1 MKTPSPTTARPA
13 TRAGTVTRWL
23 ASGLAALLVA
33 GGSLMSAGPALA
45 EDASP
50 SPAPLVAE
58 APLAPADSSDEGD
71 VAGSGSPEA
80 SPASEAPAAE
90 PAPTPET
97 APVAETPAAPAEP
110 ATPSPAAKAADAP
123 APAPLVAAAPQ
134 LTISPATNVDPAVQ
148 NVFTVTGSGFVGEGA
163 KNGAY
168 LLIGETGIWAGEGPL
183 VSEGWLAQS
192 WVMPR
197 EIVDGAF
204 TKSITI
210 AAGKFDPAKTY
221 TVASSAAHELSAT
234 DRSLDAF
241 APITVKQ
248 PVVSVSK
255 TTGLDAAGEVVTVSG
270 TGFSPVSPSTDGTR
284 PPLAGKFGG
293 AYVVFGSFLD
303 AWKPSAGEPA
313 SARVVDSQKWVVN
326 PEDVATIG
334 GAARGAVAIEA
345 DGSFRVELTVREF
358 EKALADG
365 NYGIYTYSGGGA
377 KHAGFETF
385 TPIAFAAA
393 PATPVVSVSKTTGL
407 DAAGEVVT
415 VSGTGFS
422 PVSPS
427 TDGTRPPLAGKFGGA
442 YVVFGSFLDA
452 WKPSAG
458 EPAAARVV
466 DSQKWVV
473 NPEDV
478 ATIGGAA
485 RGAVAIEADGSFRV
499 ELTVREFE
507 KALADGNYGI
517 YTYSGG
523 GAKHAGFETFT
534 PIAFAAAPQPVKPT
548 LTVTPSTDVD
558 ASLAQTFTVTGTG
571 YTGAG
576 AAQGVY
582 VLLGDA
588 SIWTGDGPLVA
599 DGWTVQTWVKPNEI
613 VDGAFSIQ
621 LKTAAR
627 ALDPAKR
634 YTVASSAAH
643 ALSATDR
650 SLDAFAPIAVKAGA
664 AKPTLTVS
672 PATNVDPAAAQTFTV
687 TGTGYVGDGAA
698 QGVYVLL
705 GDASIWTGDGP
716 LVADGWTALDWV
728 MPNQIVDGRFTVQLK
743 VPAKSFDPAKR
754 YTVATSAAHGLSV
767 FNRTMDAFAPI
778 TLKADAPNPKL
789 AVSPSTDVDA
799 SKAQTFTVR
808 GTGYTGAGAA
818 QGVYVLL
825 GDASIW
831 TGTGP
836 LVADGW
842 TALAWVKP
850 GEIVNGAFSIELK
863 VPAGKLDAKK
873 RYTVASSAAHG
884 LSVTDRSLDAF
895 TPITVKGG
903 TKPPVDPKPPVNP
916 TKPGTTNPVSSGS
929 LSWGIADAFRSY
941 VVGPIAR
948 GSITVGSGATQA
960 GSAFQFG
967 QSGGSYTAA
976 RGTGTADYSGSVRF
990 IGHGG
995 ILDLTFS
1002 NPTLRVTSA
1011 TTGVLELTANGSRID
1026 FATVDLGAAAKSSVG
1041 GATRFAGA
1049 PATLTAAG
1057 ADAFQGYYG
1066 SGKALDPITV
1076 VIGSPGA
1083 APAGSSGTTASATPA
1098 SAATPVPLT
1107 PPATTGIQLAP
1118 AVLADL
1124 VAGKPV
1130 TISVDGFEPNETGI
1144 MVVVY
1149 STPTVLAENLT
1160 ADANGV
1166 VTWTGSLPA
1175 GLEPGQHTLTFQ
1187 GSISKGVV
1195 FTVAA
1200 AANQCLVTEGSLDW
1214 GFKAS
1219 FLQYLESGIAN
1230 GTWTVTG
1237 ASEQDGRFAF
1247 TGGTGPID
1255 AKTLR
1260 GVVAFPGSV
1269 EFTGHDGALDTTI
1282 ANPKLEFVSAE
1293 EAYLLLDVTGTTQDG
1308 APVEAKGVRFAEL
1321 ELSGLAVDGTML
1333 AASDVPAVLTE
1344 QGAAAFGTYAAGEE
1358 LDPVTFS
1365 LTLPADCGVAAP
1377 AVAAEDGGEVQRTDA
1392 GSTEVAET
1400 AGVSPW
1406 LIWGGVALL
1415 LLIAAVVLVVLLRR
1429 RAAGRTEA

>member
-1 MKTPSPTTARPA
+1 MKTPSPTTARSA

-45 EDASP
+45 EESTP
-50 SPAPLVAE
+50 SAAPLVAE
-58 APLAPADSSDEGD
+58 APLAPEDSSSEAD
-71 VAGSGSPEA
+71 VPGTESASPEA
-80 SPASEAPAAE
+80 SAAPETPETPEAPEASAAETAPAAE
-90 PAPTPET
+90 PT
-97 APVAETPAAPAEP
+97 APAEP
-110 ATPSPAAKAADAP
+110 APAPAAPSTEPVDAP
-123 APAPLVAAAPQ
+123 APLAAPAPQ
-134 LTISPATNVDPAVQ
+134 LTISPATNIDPAVQ
-148 NVFTVTGSGFVGEGA
+148 NVFTVTGTGFVGQGA

-183 VSEGWLAQS
+183 VSDGWLAQS

-210 AAGKFDPAKTY
+210 PAGKFDPAKTY
-221 TVASSAAHELSAT
+221 TVASSAAHELSVS

-248 PVVSVSK
+248 PVVPAVSVSK
-255 TTGLDAAGEVVTVSG
+255 TSGLDAAGEVVTVSG
-270 TGFSPVSPSTDGTR
+270 TGFSPVSPSTDGAR

-293 AYVVFGSFLD
+293 AYVVFGSFQD
-303 AWKPSAGEPA
+303 AWKPSAGAPA
-313 SARVVDSQKWVVN
+313 SSRVVDSQKWVVN

-365 NYGIYTYSGGGA
+365 NYGIATYSGGGA

-385 TPIAFAAA
+385 TPIEFAAA
-393 PATPVVSVSKTTGL
+393 PVVPKLTI
-407 DAAGEVVT
+407 
-415 VSGTGFS
+415 
-422 PVSPS
+422 SPS
-427 TDGTRPPLAGKFGGA
+427 NDVDSTVEQTFTVQGSGYLGAGAAMGA
-442 YVVFGSFLDA
+442 YVLIGD
-452 WKPSAG
+452 
-458 EPAAARVV
+458 
-466 DSQKWVV
+466 
-473 NPEDV
+473 
-478 ATIGGAA
+478 ATIWTGDGPL
-485 RGAVAIEADGSFRV
+485 VADGWLAQAWVKPNQIVDGSFSV
-499 ELTVREFE
+499 EVKVPATSFDPAKAYTVASSAAH
-507 KALADGNYGI
+507 AL
-517 YTYSGG
+517 SGSDRSLD
-523 GAKHAGFETFT
+523 
-534 PIAFAAAPQPVKPT
+534 AFAPITIAPVKPKPT
-548 LTVTPSTDVD
+548 LTVTPATEVD
-558 ASLAQTFTVTGTG
+558 PNAAQTFTITGENYLG
-571 YTGAG
+571 GG

-588 SIWTGDGPLVA
+588 TTWTGDGALVA
-599 DGWTVQTWVKPNEI
+599 DGWLAQAWV
-613 VDGAFSIQ
+613 V
-621 LKTAAR
+621 
-627 ALDPAKR
+627 
-634 YTVASSAAH
+634 
-643 ALSATDR
+643 
-650 SLDAFAPIAVKAGA
+650 
-664 AKPTLTVS
+664 
-672 PATNVDPAAAQTFTV
+672 
-687 TGTGYVGDGAA
+687 
-698 QGVYVLL
+698 
-705 GDASIWTGDGP
+705 
-716 LVADGWTALDWV
+716 
-728 MPNQIVDGRFTVQLK
+728 PNQIVDGRFTVELK

-754 YTVATSAAHGLSV
+754 YTVATSAAHSLSV

-789 AVSPSTDVDA
+789 TVTPSKDVDA
-799 SKAQTFTVR
+799 SKAQTFTVS

-818 QGVYVLL
+818 NGAYVLL
-825 GDASIW
+825 GDATIW
-831 TGTGP
+831 AGQGP
-836 LVADGW
+836 LVAEGW
-842 TALAWVKP
+842 LAMGWVMP
-850 GEIVNGAFSIELK
+850 SQIVDGAFSIELK
-863 VPAGKLDAKK
+863 VPAGAFDAKK

-884 LSVTDRSLDAF
+884 LSGTDRSLDAF
-895 TPITVKGG
+895 APITVKGG
-903 TKPPVDPKPPVNP
+903 TVVPPEPKPPVTP
-916 TKPGTTNPVSSGS
+916 TNPGTTNPVSSGS
-929 LSWGIADAFRSY
+929 LSWGIAGAFRSY

-960 GSAFQFG
+960 GGAFQFG
-967 QSGGSYTAA
+967 QSGGSFTAA
-976 RGTGTADYSGSVRF
+976 SGTGTADYSGSVRF
-990 IGHGG
+990 TGHGG
-995 ILDLTFS
+995 ILDVTFS

-1011 TTGVLELTANGSRID
+1011 TSGVLELTANGSRID
-1026 FATVDLGAAAKSSVG
+1026 FATVDLGAAAKSTVG

-1066 SGKALDPITV
+1066 SGKALDPVTV

-1083 APAGSSGTTASATPA
+1083 APAGNTGTTASASPA
-1098 SAATPVPLT
+1098 SAAKPVPLT

-1130 TISVDGFEPNETGI
+1130 TISVDGFEPSETGI

-1166 VTWTGSLPA
+1166 VTWTGALPA
-1175 GLEPGQHTLTFQ
+1175 GLEAGEHTLTFQ

-1195 FTVAA
+1195 FTLAA
-1200 AANQCLVTEGSLDW
+1200 VANQCLATEGTLDW

-1230 GTWTVTG
+1230 GSWTVTG
-1237 ASEQDGRFAF
+1237 AAEQGGRFAF
-1247 TGGTGPID
+1247 TGGTGSLD

-1321 ELSGLAVDGTML
+1321 ELSGLAADGATL
-1333 AASDVPAVLTE
+1333 AARDVPAVLTE
-1344 QGAAAFGTYAAGEE
+1344 QGATAFGTYAAGEE

-1365 LTLPADCGVAAP
+1365 LTLPADCGVVAP
-1377 AVAAEDGGEVQRTDA
+1377 AVATDDGTVQRTDA
-1392 GSTEVAET
+1392 ERTEVVET

-1415 LLIAAVVLVVLLRR
+1415 LLVVAVVLVVLLRR
-1429 RAAGRTEA
+1429 RAVGRTEA

>member
-13 TRAGTVTRWL
+13 TRARTANRWL
-23 ASGLAALLVA
+23 ASALAALLVA
-33 GGSLMSAGPALA
+33 GGSLISAGPALA
-45 EDASP
+45 DEATT
-50 SPAPLVAE
+50 PAPLVAE
-58 APLAPADSSDEGD
+58 AQLAPAAD
-71 VAGSGSPEA
+71 GSGEGTGDAGGAPAEASAAPEA
-80 SPASEAPAAE
+80 PASDAPAEAPAAE
-90 PAPTPET
+90 TPA
-97 APVAETPAAPAEP
+97 AETPAVEPAAPA
-110 ATPSPAAKAADAP
+110 AKAPAAKAA
-123 APAPLVAAAPQ
+123 APLAAAAPQ
-134 LTISPATNVDPAVQ
+134 LSISPATNVDPAVQ
-148 NVFTVTGSGFVGEGA
+148 NVFTVSGTGFVGEGA

-183 VSEGWLAQS
+183 VSDGWLAQS

-197 EIVDGAF
+197 EFNDGAF
-204 TKSITI
+204 SKTITI
-210 AAGKFDPAKTY
+210 PAGKFDPAKTY

-248 PVVSVSK
+248 PVVPVVSVSK
-255 TTGLDAAGEVVTVSG
+255 SSGLDAAGEVVTVSG
-270 TGFSPVSPSTDGTR
+270 TGFVPVSPSTDGTR

-303 AWKPSAGEPA
+303 EWKPSAGA
-313 SARVVDSQKWVVN
+313 ASSARVVDSQKWVVN

-334 GAARGAVAIEA
+334 GAARGAVAINA
-345 DGSFRVELTVREF
+345 DGSFQVELTVREF
-358 EKALADG
+358 AAALADGNYGIYTYSGGGAKHAGFETFTPITFATAPVVPVVSVSKSSGLDAAGEVVTVSGTGFVPVSPSTDGTRPPLAGKFGGAYVVFGSFLDEWKPSAGAASSARVVDSQKWVVNPEDVATIGGAARGAVAINADGSFQVELTVREFAAALADG

-385 TPIAFAAA
+385 TPIAFA
-393 PATPVVSVSKTTGL
+393 T
-407 DAAGEVVT
+407 
-415 VSGTGFS
+415 
-422 PVSPS
+422 
-427 TDGTRPPLAGKFGGA
+427 
-442 YVVFGSFLDA
+442 
-452 WKPSAG
+452 
-458 EPAAARVV
+458 
-466 DSQKWVV
+466 
-473 NPEDV
+473 
-478 ATIGGAA
+478 
-485 RGAVAIEADGSFRV
+485 
-499 ELTVREFE
+499 
-507 KALADGNYGI
+507 
-517 YTYSGG
+517 
-523 GAKHAGFETFT
+523 
-534 PIAFAAAPQPVKPT
+534 APQPAKPT
-548 LTVTPSTDVD
+548 LTATPATEVDST
-558 ASLAQTFTVTGTG
+558 LAQTFTVTGTG
-571 YTGAG
+571 YTGPG

-588 SIWTGDGPLVA
+588 TIWTGNGPLVA
-599 DGWTVQTWVKPNEI
+599 DGWAVQTWVKPAEI
-613 VDGAFSIQ
+613 VDGKFTVE
-621 LKTAAR
+621 LKVPAR
-627 ALDPAKR
+627 TLDPAKR

-650 SLDAFAPIAVKAGA
+650 SLDAFAPIALKPGA
-664 AKPTLTVS
+664 AKPTLTVT

-687 TGTGYVGDGAA
+687 TGTGYVGSGAA

-705 GDASIWTGDGP
+705 GDATIWTGNGP
-716 LVADGWTALDWV
+716 LVADGWTAMDWV
-728 MPNQIVDGRFTVQLK
+728 MPNQIVDGKFTVELK

-754 YTVATSAAHGLSV
+754 YTVASSAAHGLSAL
-767 FNRTMDAFAPI
+767 NRTMDAFTPI
-778 TLKADAPNPKL
+778 ALKADAPNPKL
-789 AVSPSTDVDA
+789 SVTPSKDVDA
-799 SKAQTFTVR
+799 GKAQTFTVS

-825 GDASIW
+825 GDATIW
-831 TGTGP
+831 TGNGP

-850 GEIVNGAFSIELK
+850 GEVVNGAFTVELK
-863 VPAGKLDAKK
+863 VPAGKLDPKK

-884 LSVTDRSLDAF
+884 LSLTDRSLDAF
-895 TPITVKGG
+895 APITVAGG
-903 TKPPVDPKPPVNP
+903 TVVPPKPKPPVTP
-916 TKPGTTNPVSSGS
+916 TNPGTTKPVSSGS

-960 GSAFQFG
+960 GGAFQFG
-967 QSGGSYTAA
+967 QSGGSFTAA
-976 RGTGTADYSGSVRF
+976 RGTGTAEYSGSVRF
-990 IGHGG
+990 TGHGG

-1011 TTGVLELTANGSRID
+1011 TSGVLELTANGSRID
-1026 FATVDLGAAAKSSVG
+1026 FATVDLGAAAKSTVG

-1066 SGKALDPITV
+1066 TGKALDPITV

-1098 SAATPVPLT
+1098 SATKPVPLT
-1107 PPATTGIQLAP
+1107 PPATTGIQLDP
-1118 AVLADL
+1118 AVLAEL
-1124 VAGKPV
+1124 IAGKPV

-1187 GSISKGVV
+1187 GSVSKGVV

-1200 AANQCLVTEGSLDW
+1200 AAEQCAVTTASLDW

-1230 GTWTVTG
+1230 GGWTVAG

-1247 TGGTGPID
+1247 TGGTGSLD
-1255 AKTLR
+1255 AKTVR

-1282 ANPKLEFVSAE
+1282 ANPKLEFASAD
-1293 EAYLLLDVTGTTQDG
+1293 EAYLLLDVTGTTQEG
-1308 APVEAKGVRFAEL
+1308 APVEANAVRFAEL
-1321 ELSGLAVDGTML
+1321 DVSGLALEGSVL
-1333 AASDVPAVLTE
+1333 AAVDVPAVLTE

-1358 LDPVTFS
+1358 LDPVSFS
-1365 LTLPADCGVAAP
+1365 IELPADCGVAAP
-1377 AVAAEDGGEVQRTDA
+1377 AVATDDGEVERTDA
-1392 GSTEVAET
+1392 GTAEVAET

-1415 LLIAAVVLVVLLRR
+1415 LLVIAVVLVVLLRR
-1429 RAAGRTEA
+1429 RATRTEA

>member
-1 MKTPSPTTARPA
+1 M
-13 TRAGTVTRWL
+13 TRWL

-33 GGSLMSAGPALA
+33 GGSLMSTGPALA
-45 EDASP
+45 EEATP

-58 APLAPADSSDEGD
+58 APAAPADSSTEGD
-71 VAGSGSPEA
+71 AAGSGSPEA
-80 SPASEAPAAE
+80 SPAPDAPATEA
-90 PAPTPET
+90 APEAET
-97 APVAETPAAPAEP
+97 APLAETPAAPA
-110 ATPSPAAKAADAP
+110 ADAP
-123 APAPLVAAAPQ
+123 AAAPLAAAAPQ
-134 LTISPATNVDPAVQ
+134 LTISPANDVDPAVQ
-148 NVFTVTGSGFVGEGA
+148 QVFTVTGTGFVGEGA

-197 EIVDGAF
+197 EIVDGTF

-210 AAGKFDPAKTY
+210 AAGTFDPAKSY

-248 PVVSVSK
+248 PVVPTVSVSK
-255 TTGLDAAGEVVTVSG
+255 TTGLDAAGEVVTVTG

-303 AWKPSAGEPA
+303 VWQPSAGAPS

-365 NYGIYTYSGGGA
+365 NYGIATYSGGGA

-385 TPIAFAAA
+385 TPIEFAAA
-393 PATPVVSVSKTTGL
+393 PVVPAVSVSKTTGL

-442 YVVFGSFLDA
+442 YVVFGSFLDV
-452 WKPSAG
+452 WQPSVGA
-458 EPAAARVV
+458 PSSARVV

-517 YTYSGG
+517 ATYSGG

-534 PIAFAAAPQPVKPT
+534 PIEFAAAPVVPK
-548 LTVTPSTDVD
+548 LTISPSTDVD
-558 ASLAQTFTVTGTG
+558 STVEQTFTVKGTG
-571 YTGAG
+571 YLGAG
-576 AAQGVY
+576 AAMGAY
-582 VLLGDA
+582 VLIGDA
-588 SIWTGDGPLVA
+588 TIWTGDGPLVA
-599 DGWTVQTWVKPNEI
+599 DGWLAQAWVTPNQI
-613 VDGAFSIQ
+613 VDGAFSIDV
-621 LKTAAR
+621 KVPATSF
-627 ALDPAKR
+627 DPAKA

-650 SLDAFAPIAVKAGA
+650 SLDAFAPITIAPVKP
-664 AKPTLTVS
+664 KPTLTVT
-672 PATNVDPAAAQTFTV
+672 PATEVDPNAAQTFTV
-687 TGTGYVGDGAA
+687 TGANYLGDGAA

-705 GDASIWTGDGP
+705 GDATIWTGDGA
-716 LVADGWTALDWV
+716 LVADGWTAMDWV
-728 MPNQIVDGRFTVQLK
+728 TPSQIVDGAFTVELK

-789 AVSPSTDVDA
+789 TVTPSKDVDA
-799 SKAQTFTVR
+799 SKAQTFTVS

-818 QGVYVLL
+818 NGAYVLL
-825 GDASIW
+825 GDATIW
-831 TGTGP
+831 AGQGP
-836 LVADGW
+836 LVAEGW
-842 TALAWVKP
+842 LAMGWVKP
-850 GEIVNGAFSIELK
+850 HEIVDGAFSIELK
-863 VPAGKLDAKK
+863 VPAGKFDAKK
-873 RYTVASSAAHG
+873 RYTVASSAAHS
-884 LSVTDRSLDAF
+884 LSATDRSLDAF
-895 TPITVKGG
+895 AAITVKGG
-903 TKPPVDPKPPVNP
+903 TVTPPVEPKPPVTP
-916 TKPGTTNPVSSGS
+916 TNPGTTNPVASGS
-929 LSWGIADAFRSY
+929 LSWGVSSTFRAY
-941 VVGPIAR
+941 ITGPTAR

-960 GSAFQFG
+960 GGVFQFG
-967 QSGGSYTAA
+967 QTGGSFNAA
-976 RGTGTADYSGSVRF
+976 SGTGTADYAGSVRF
-990 IGHGG
+990 TGHGG
-995 ILDLTFS
+995 ILDVTFA
-1002 NPTLRVTSA
+1002 NPTLRVTGATSA
-1011 TTGVLELTANGSRID
+1011 VLEVTANGSRVD
-1026 FATVDLGAAAKSSVG
+1026 LATVDLGAAAKSTVG

-1057 ADAFQGYYG
+1057 AAAFQGYYG
-1066 SGKALDPITV
+1066 SGKALDPITA
-1076 VIGSPGA
+1076 VIGTPGA
-1083 APAGSSGTTASATPA
+1083 APAGSTGTTASAAPA
-1098 SAATPVPLT
+1098 SAAKPVPLT
-1107 PPATTGIQLAP
+1107 PPATSGIQLAP

-1175 GLEPGQHTLTFQ
+1175 GLEPGEHTLTFQ

-1200 AANQCLVTEGSLDW
+1200 SANQCLVTDGTLDW

-1237 ASEQDGRFAF
+1237 ASERDGRFAF

-1282 ANPKLEFVSAE
+1282 ANPKLEFASAE

-1321 ELSGLAVDGTML
+1321 ELSGLAVDGTTL

-1377 AVAAEDGGEVQRTDA
+1377 AVATDDGEVQRTDA
-1392 GSTEVAET
+1392 GGAEVAET

-1415 LLIAAVVLVVLLRR
+1415 LIVVAIVLLVLLRR
-1429 RAAGRTEA
+1429 RAAARTGA